1 MFRIEAVPRWVRWS
15 RVFLLASTSRGRAC
29 VATPGNYSQR
39 QALRHIQVQH
49 FNIYQVS
56 TQNFD
61 CRISKLKSSDENLNV
76 TASFMSLGAQRK
88 NAMVGISV
96 EPLVNIQGQT
106 PAAQTEA
113 VKVST
118 FMEFGQKMVENLF
131 NFASSF
137 AVSGGEMR
145 SRSAETFVPFSCLQQ
160 WYNNFERR
168 LQHDPNFWRK

>member
-1 MFRIEAVPRWVRWS
+1 MDSVEPSISVGRHLQGANRCGNSWELFTTTNPPLYS
-15 RVFLLASTSRGRAC
+15 GSTFPTFLQVFLS
-29 VATPGNYSQR
+29 
-39 QALRHIQVQH
+39 
-49 FNIYQVS
+49 NIH
-56 TQNFD
+56 

-76 TASFMSLGAQRK
+76 TASFMSLGSQRK